1 MVCKSINSE
10 VKFVKFKSWPYH
22 LQTVSPWARNVSS
35 MHLSSL
41 LGNMKILIICLTPWF
56 SVDVKL
62 TSLYNLLKTVQTRKK
77 DLLSFN
83 YKYYYWYDCHNNQS
97 TKHVTIFI
105 YIFIHIWNIYMHNIY
120 NIRLAENFFLTGKPE
135 KSFWSRQ
142 YICIILLLST
152 HLFNIYLF
160 NYIKY

>member
-1 MVCKSINSE
+1 MSLYGFRFTEFNFCFVKFNLMFSERQYSMVCKSINSE

-22 LQTVSPWARNVSS
+22 LQTASPWARNVSS

-41 LGNMKILIICLTPWF
+41 LGNMKILIICLTLLF
-56 SVDVKL
+56 SVDAKL
-62 TSLYNLLKTVQTRKK
+62 ISLYNVLKTVQTRKN

-105 YIFIHIWNIYMHNIY
+105 YIFIQ
-120 NIRLAENFFLTGKPE
+120 T
-135 KSFWSRQ
+135 
-142 YICIILLLST
+142 
-152 HLFNIYLF
+152 
-160 NYIKY
+160 